1 MVIEIALG
9 IILAF
14 IIIASVPILVRV
26 ALFLLPVGLVA
37 YVVWYISHA

>member
-1 MVIEIALG
+1 MIFEIAFG

-14 IIIASVPILVRV
+14 VIIAVIPNIVRV

-37 YVVWYISHA
+37 YVVWYIA